1 MADTNVRI
9 LATNDDGI
17 RAQGLA
23 VLVSAMKRIGEL
35 FVVAPEHEHSAV
47 GHAITMTDPLR
58 VWREEI
64 PELGGVEAYAVDG
77 TPADTVK
84 VAVKAF
90 NNRRPDVVV
99 SGINLGGNYGTNVI
113 YSGTVSAATEGTILG
128 IPSVAISLDTY
139 SDPDWGAASEFA
151 VVLVEM
157 VLDKGL
163 PPGVLLNANV
173 PNLPA
178 KEIKGVRVARQSRAV
193 LDDYY
198 EERTDPRGN
207 RYLWL
212 GAERM
217 LDSNERPDD
226 DLKLIKDG
234 YITVTPV
241 HYDLTYE
248 PFMSV
253 ADGWRAEMEKEM
265 FNRGTPPVNRG

>member
-1 MADTNVRI
+1 VATADIQV

-17 RAQGLA
+17 RAPGLA
-23 VLVSAMKRIGEL
+23 VLVRAMKRVGRV
-35 FVVAPEHEHSAV
+35 FVIAPEHERSAV

-58 VWREEI
+58 VWREDV
-64 PELGGVEAYAVDG
+64 PELDGVEAYAVDG

-90 NNRRPDVVV
+90 NECCPDIVV

-128 IPSVAISLDTY
+128 IPSVAISLDTFSNPY
-139 SDPDWGAASEFA
+139 WDAAAEFA
-151 VVLVEM
+151 VVLVQK
-157 VLDKGL
+157 VLKEGL
-163 PPGVLLNANV
+163 PSGVLLNVNV
-173 PNLPA
+173 PNSKPGEL
-178 KEIKGVRVARQSRAV
+178 KGVRVARQSRAV

-212 GAERM
+212 GVERM
-217 LDSNERPDD
+217 INIEERPDD

-234 YITVTPV
+234 YITITPI
-241 HYDLTYE
+241 HYDLTNE

-253 ADGWRAEMEKEM
+253 ADGWREELEKN
-265 FNRGTPPVNRG
+265 FPTG

>member
-1 MADTNVRI
+1 VAPADIQI
-9 LATNDDGI
+9 LTTNDDGI
-17 RAQGLA
+17 RAPGLA
-23 VLVSAMKRIGEL
+23 VLVRAMERVGRV
-35 FVVAPEHEHSAV
+35 FVVAPEHERSAV

-58 VWREEI
+58 VWREDI
-64 PELGGVEAYAVDG
+64 PELDGVDAYAVDG

-90 NNRRPDVVV
+90 DECRPDVIV

-128 IPSVAISLDTY
+128 IPSIAVSLDTF
-139 SDPDWGAASEFA
+139 SDPVWDAAADFA
-151 VVLVEM
+151 EVLVRQ
-157 VLDKGL
+157 VLNEGL
-163 PPGVLLNANV
+163 PPGVSLNVNV

-178 KEIKGVRVARQSRAV
+178 DKIKGVRVARQSRAV

-212 GAERM
+212 GIEQM
-217 LDSNERPDD
+217 LNLDERPDD

-234 YITVTPV
+234 YVTITPI

-248 PFMSV
+248 PFMST
-253 ADGWRAEMEKEM
+253 AAAWGEELEKEL
-265 FNRGTPPVNRG
+265 FDTATREVK

>member
-1 MADTNVRI
+1 MAPADIQI

-17 RAQGLA
+17 RAPGLA
-23 VLVSAMKRIGEL
+23 VLVRAMKRVGRV
-35 FVVAPEHEHSAV
+35 FVVAPEHERSAV

-58 VWREEI
+58 VWREDL
-64 PELGGVEAYAVDG
+64 PELDGADAYAVDG

-84 VAVKAF
+84 VAIKAF
-90 NNRRPDVVV
+90 DECCPDVVV

-128 IPSVAISLDTY
+128 IPSIAISLDTF
-139 SDPDWGAASEFA
+139 SDPVWGAAAGFA
-151 VVLVEM
+151 EVIVKKILAE
-157 VLDKGL
+157 GL
-163 PPGVLLNANV
+163 PPGVLLNVNV

-178 KEIKGVRVARQSRAV
+178 DEIKGVRVARQSRAV

-212 GAERM
+212 GVERM
-217 LDSNERPDD
+217 LNEDERPDD

-234 YITVTPV
+234 YVTITPI

-248 PFMSV
+248 PFMPT
-253 ADGWRAEMEKEM
+253 ADGWREELEKGL
-265 FNRGTPPVNRG
+265 FDGVTRKVK

>member
-1 MADTNVRI
+1 MAPRDVQI
-9 LATNDDGI
+9 LTTNDDGI
-17 RAQGLA
+17 RAPGLA
-23 VLVSAMKRIGEL
+23 ALVRAMKRIGRV
-35 FVVAPEHEHSAV
+35 FVVAPERERSAV

-58 VWREEI
+58 IWRENV
-64 PELGGVEAYAVDG
+64 PGLDGVEAYAVDG

-90 NNRRPDVVV
+90 DDYRPDAVV

-128 IPSVAISLDTY
+128 VPSFAISLDTY
-139 SDPDWGAASEFA
+139 TDPVWDAAAGFSS
-151 VVLVEM
+151 VLVRR
-157 VLDKGL
+157 VLDEGL
-163 PPGVLLNANV
+163 PPGVMLNVNV

-178 KEIKGVRVARQSRAV
+178 AEIKGVRVARQSRAV

-212 GAERM
+212 SVERM
-217 LDSNERPDD
+217 INLNERPDD
-226 DLKLIKDG
+226 DLTLVKAG
-234 YITVTPV
+234 YITITPI

-248 PFMSV
+248 PFMPV
-253 ADGWRAEMEKEM
+253 ADGWRDGLEKA
-265 FNRGTPPVNRG
+265 FSAGITPIHK

>member
-1 MADTNVRI
+1 VAPADVQI

-17 RAQGLA
+17 RAPGLA
-23 VLVSAMKRIGEL
+23 VLVRAMKRVGRV
-35 FVVAPEHEHSAV
+35 FVVAPERERSAV

-58 VWREEI
+58 VWREYV
-64 PELGGVEAYAVDG
+64 PELDGVDAYAVDG

-84 VAVKAF
+84 IAVKAF
-90 NNRRPDVVV
+90 DECRPDVVV

-128 IPSVAISLDTY
+128 IPSIAISLDTF
-139 SDPDWGAASEFA
+139 SDPIWDPAACFA
-151 VVLVEM
+151 EVLLKR
-157 VLDKGL
+157 VLSDGL
-163 PPGVLLNANV
+163 PPGVLLNVNV
-173 PNLPA
+173 PNLPNE
-178 KEIKGVRVARQSRAV
+178 KIKGVRAARQSRAV

-212 GAERM
+212 GIERM
-217 LDSNERPDD
+217 LNLDERPDD

-234 YITVTPV
+234 YITITPI

-248 PFMSV
+248 PFIST
-253 ADGWRAEMEKEM
+253 AERWREGLEKGLFAGATRKVE
-265 FNRGTPPVNRG
+265 